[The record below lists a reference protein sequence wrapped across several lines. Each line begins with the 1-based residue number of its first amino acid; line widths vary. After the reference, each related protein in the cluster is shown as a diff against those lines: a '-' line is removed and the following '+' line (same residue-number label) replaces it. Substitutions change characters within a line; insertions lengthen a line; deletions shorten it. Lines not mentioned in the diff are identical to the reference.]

1 MMRFIF
7 LPVLVF
13 LTAPVAQ
20 ASIIKLLKKRKVVVI
35 DDSDVNKGTKVCFYD
50 EDKKKACGR
59 VVKVKEDK
67 SYVKVKSKKRF
78 RRLKKGMS
86 HEIVS
91 ASGSTVQ
98 LGADFVFR
106 LVFTPSILP
115 RSKFSYLSF
124 NSQHSDKDGS
134 MFKAISDD
142 QLSAGE
148 DQKEG
153 ISELTVKAARYIP
166 WASLGL
172 EGEVAISKSVSL
184 AVGARYTHLF
194 LSQSVDSD
202 FAGEEYMNSKYTG
215 SELSFW
221 LDCYFLGIKSPGIRI
236 GAGAGMTMANLDITT
251 HSAKGEGKE
260 KQIDENKVIYSG
272 KSTANIVSLR
282 VVSRKDFKL
291 GDFGVGLGANIIV
304 SPVSFGGE
312 FKIDEIHGDLQSKY
326 KKEGDDEAK
335 KAKAEKDITNALA
348 HGNNIF
354 SFMLSAS
361 VYFGI

>member
-7 LPVLVF
+7 LLVLVF
-13 LTAPVAQ
+13 LAAPLAQ
-20 ASIIKLLKKRKVVVI
+20 ASVIKLLKKRKVVVI

-50 EDKKKACGR
+50 GSKKKACGR
-59 VVKVKEDK
+59 VVKVKADK
-67 SYVKVKSKKRF
+67 SYVKVKSRKRF

-91 ASGSTVQ
+91 ASGHGVR
-98 LGADFVFR
+98 LGSDFVFR
-106 LVFTPSILP
+106 LVFTPSIFP

-124 NSQHSDKDGS
+124 NSQASGKDIF
-134 MFKAISDD
+134 FKAISSDK
-142 QLSAGE
+142 LSAGE
-148 DQKEG
+148 EEKSGFD
-153 ISELTVKAARYIP
+153 ELKVKAARFIP

-172 EGEVAISKSVSL
+172 EGEMAINRSVSL
-184 AVGARYTHLF
+184 VLGARYTHLF

-202 FAGEEYMNSKYTG
+202 FAGKEYLNSKYNG

-221 LDCYFLGIKSPGIRI
+221 LDCYFLGIKSPGIRV
-236 GAGAGMTMANLDITT
+236 GAGAGMTMANLGITT
-251 HSAKGEGKE
+251 HSATGENKE
-260 KQIDENKVIYSG
+260 KKIDENKVMYSG

-304 SPVSFGGE
+304 SPVAFGGE
-312 FKIDEIHGDLQSKY
+312 FKIDEIDSALQNKY
-326 KKEGDDEAK
+326 KGSDDEKEK
-335 KAKAEKDITNALA
+335 KTAAAEKDITNALA